1 MADSSSAEGPNYLRR
16 TIWLSVPA
24 IGSLFAI
31 YALPML
37 GPLLE
42 DQRLILDSVQYVLI
56 AAMSVLVLSPV
67 TTVMALLALW
77 RAITDNRYSR
87 NQRIGATLLVVLA
100 MGASV
105 YPYLPIFFFR
115 A

>member
-1 MADSSSAEGPNYLRR
+1 M
-16 TIWLSVPA
+16 
-24 IGSLFAI
+24 F
-31 YALPML
+31 

-56 AAMSVLVLSPV
+56 AAMSVMVLSPV
-67 TTVMALLALW
+67 TTVMALFALW
-77 RAITDNRYSR
+77 RAITDSRYSK